1 MVPDLATVSSFCSR
15 LAMARIF
22 PLATLGN
29 WPSQYHFSSSRRT
42 MSSGLLPMTKGP
54 LSPGATLRAQSG
66 RTYTIQ
72 EVLAE
77 RREPLLCVYRARY
90 DLNPIMSRGDALLIL
105 KSAEERNFIV
115 KNMILGQYEYQQALQ
130 KPWPRALTCG
140 PW

>member
-1 MVPDLATVSSFCSR
+1 
-15 LAMARIF
+15 
-22 PLATLGN
+22 
-29 WPSQYHFSSSRRT
+29 

-54 LSPGATLRAQSG
+54 LSPEATLCAQSG

-105 KSAEERNFIV
+105 KSAEERNFIF